1 MVAAAVIGSAVIG
14 GMVQADAAGKASS
27 RQVDAANRSTEA
39 SARADEL
46 NRAELARQ
54 DELNRAETTRQYEQN
69 RADTLRQLE
78 QNRADAAPY
87 REAGY
92 DALAQ
97 QRAGLQV
104 GGDFNR
110 DFTLADFA
118 KDPGYQFRMDEGAR
132 GLEGS
137 AAARGG
143 LLSGATLKALTQYG
157 QNYASGEFNSAYSR
171 FNSDRDRRFS
181 RLASVA
187 GNGQTVAAN
196 IAGMGTA
203 ATADIANMGT
213 AATAANNQS
222 RTNTVNGIN
231 QSRTVATEN
240 ANQSRITSADAAAA
254 GVMGTANAF
263 SGALSGG
270 VNGYMSLSMLNRMYP
285 QSAVAAPSFS
295 SMGTPT
301 LTSGNFI
308 PAA

>member
-39 SARADEL
+39 SARA
-46 NRAELARQ
+46 

-187 GNGQTVAAN
+187 GNSQTVTAN

-213 AATAANNQS
+213 AATAAN
-222 RTNTVNGIN
+222 N